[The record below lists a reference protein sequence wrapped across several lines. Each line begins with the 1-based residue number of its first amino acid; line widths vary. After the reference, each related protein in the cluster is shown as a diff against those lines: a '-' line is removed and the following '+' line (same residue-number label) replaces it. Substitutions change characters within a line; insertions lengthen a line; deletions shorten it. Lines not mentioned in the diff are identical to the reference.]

1 MLMALVCLIFVP
13 VAEARRAIV
22 SRTPFDA
29 RRILWIAAHPDDDV
43 LIAPL
48 LGRYCLESGSS
59 CSMIVATRGEN
70 GPCELPGGCTDLGA
84 IREQE
89 MGAAAAFFHAR
100 LTQWSLPDVM
110 SDVAAAWG
118 PDVVARIEQAITIEQ
133 PTVLLTFDPRH
144 GSTCHPAH
152 RAIGALVLD
161 AVARLGRS
169 APEVFLVETKV
180 TLDDRYHFANGLPGS
195 AFTIDGRGTWH
206 FLTEDAGIHASQF
219 SSGVVGSLAQ
229 TPAAERFLFIAR
241 PADAGDSQ
249 LCN

>member
-48 LGRYCLESGSS
+48 LGRYCIESGSS
-59 CSMIVATRGEN
+59 CSILVATRGEN

-89 MGAAAAFFHAR
+89 MGAAAAFFRAR

-110 SDVAAAWG
+110 SDVIAAWG
-118 PDVVARIEQAITIEQ
+118 PDVVDRLEQVISIEQ

-161 AVARLGRS
+161 ALARLGS
-169 APEVFLVETKV
+169 AAPDVFFVETRA
-180 TLDDRYHFANGLPGS
+180 TLDDRYHFANGLPGT
-195 AFTIDGRGTWH
+195 AITIGARGAWH
-206 FLTEDAGIHASQF
+206 YLTEDAAIHASQF
-219 SSGVVGSLAQ
+219 SSGVVDSLAR
-229 TPAAERFLFIAR
+229 TPDSERFLFVA
-241 PADAGDSQ
+241 AAANAGDSQ